1 MQLAPNRLSRRMFMS
16 TLAAAAGLEA
26 AAPKG
31 AILELRTYQL
41 RNNSAN
47 QMTRISD
54 FIEKQAI
61 PAGKRA
67 GGTVAGVFANLIAP
81 NGPFVLLINSYPS
94 LAAMEA
100 TQMKLGQDAEFN
112 KALEAY
118 YRESG
123 LAYQRVEVNL
133 LRAFD
138 AIPQVEYPAVEAG
151 KAPRIFELRTYESD
165 TPATLRRKVKMFE
178 EGEAGIF
185 RRLGMKVVFFG
196 TALTGTNLPQL
207 TYMLGYD
214 DLAHREK
221 VWKAFGAD
229 PEWQKLRVQPGLTDP
244 EIVSNISSILLR
256 PLAFSPIR

>member
-1 MQLAPNRLSRRMFMS
+1 MQLALNRVSRRMFLS
-16 TLAAAAGLEA
+16 TLAAAAGLEG

-31 AILELRTYQL
+31 AILELRTYRL
-41 RNNSAN
+41 RNSSGN
-47 QMTRISD
+47 QVTRISD
-54 FIEKQAI
+54 FIEKHAI

-67 GGTVAGVFANLIAP
+67 GGAVAGVFANLIAP

-100 TQMKLGQDAEFN
+100 IQVKLSQDAEFS
-112 KALEAY
+112 KALDAY
-118 YRESG
+118 YKQPG
-123 LAYQRVEVNL
+123 LVYQRVEVSL

-138 AIPQVEYPAVEAG
+138 AMPQVEYPTIEAG

-178 EGEAGIF
+178 DSEAAIF

-196 TALTGTNLPQL
+196 TAITGNNLPQL

-214 DLAHREK
+214 DLAHRDK

-256 PLAFSPIR
+256 PLPFSPIR